1 MGDRAWAH
9 STSTHAQS
17 SHDTRLRCAAKRNDG
32 VSWEAAGQTRQGK
45 WPPRAEKLEP
55 EPARSRGALHDD
67 LERADAAALARAP
80 RLAHR
85 EERGE
90 RALHR
95 VVGAGGKGLGPDLIR
110 AGVEQRLQ
118 REPRRRRCKISGDQR
133 RSGGGAT
140 SGACV
145 CLQRPP
151 PVAAPALPVHETTR
165 AASCAVS
172 ASCLRSLAIAA
183 EPAI

>member
-1 MGDRAWAH
+1 MRSH
-9 STSTHAQS
+9 RITHVETMRSQKG
-17 SHDTRLRCAAKRNDG
+17 T
-32 VSWEAAGQTRQGK
+32 VSWEAAGQTRQVK

-118 REPRRRRCKISGDQR
+118 LG
-133 RSGGGAT
+133 
-140 SGACV
+140 
-145 CLQRPP
+145 
-151 PVAAPALPVHETTR
+151 
-165 AASCAVS
+165 
-172 ASCLRSLAIAA
+172 
-183 EPAI
+183 

>member
-1 MGDRAWAH
+1 MRSH
-9 STSTHAQS
+9 HMTHVYDAQP
-17 SHDTRLRCAAKRNDG
+17 KRNG

-45 WPPRAEKLEP
+45 WPPRAKKLEP

-118 REPRRRRCKISGDQR
+118 REPRRRRCEISGDQR

-151 PVAAPALPVHETTR
+151 PAAAPALPVHETTR